1 MYQRLS
7 PTVFAFVFIFG
18 LLLSNLSVAQV
29 TLPPISPRAKITQKV
44 GLTDVTFDYSR
55 PSVQGRKIFGDL
67 VPYGKVWR
75 TGANE
80 STKISFADNVT
91 LEGNR
96 VPAGTYSLYTIP
108 GEDQWTII
116 LHKNITLWGSDKYD
130 SADDLL
136 RFNVPAQ
143 KNSNNVE
150 AFTIDLTNYT
160 QNSADV
166 ELLWAKT
173 AVKFRLETEV
183 DERVMAEIEQRM
195 KEEKEPD
202 YSLYYLAAG
211 YLYNNDKNLDQ
222 ALQWINKSLT
232 IDPKYWTIH
241 LKAKI
246 LAKQKKYDQAI
257 AAANESVL
265 LAKKARNED
274 YVKLNQRYIAQWKK
288 ITKERAV

>member
-7 PTVFAFVFIFG
+7 LSIFTI
-18 LLLSNLSVAQV
+18 LFSLSFLLSHFSFAQV
-29 TLPPISPRAKITQKV
+29 TLPPVSPRAKLTQKV
-44 GLTDVTFDYSR
+44 GLTDVTIDYSR
-55 PSVQGRKIFGDL
+55 PSIQGRKIFGDL

-80 STKISFADNVT
+80 STKISFAENVT

-96 VPAGTYSLYTIP
+96 VAAGTYALYTIP

-116 LHKNITLWGSDKYD
+116 LHKDITLWGSDKYD
-130 SADDLL
+130 QTKDLL

-143 KNSNNVE
+143 KNPNNVE

-173 AVKFRLETEV
+173 TVKFRIETEV

-202 YSLYYLAAG
+202 YSLYYLAAS

-222 ALQWINKSLT
+222 ALQWINKSIS
-232 IDPKYWTIH
+232 IDPKYWTVH

-257 AAANESVL
+257 AAANESVFY
-265 LAKKARNED
+265 AKKARNED

>member
-1 MYQRLS
+1 MHKRNSYLLFTLFFS
-7 PTVFAFVFIFG
+7 FTFLFSGLAFAQIE
-18 LLLSNLSVAQV
+18 
-29 TLPPISPRAKITQKV
+29 LPPISPRAKITQKV

-80 STKISFADNVT
+80 STKITFADNVT

-96 VPAGTYSLYTIP
+96 VPAGTYALYTIP

-116 LHKNITLWGSDKYD
+116 IYKDPTLWGSDKYNQGN
-130 SADDLL
+130 DLL

-143 KNSNNVE
+143 KNANNVE

-173 AVKFRLETEV
+173 AVKFRIETEV
-183 DERVMAEIEQRM
+183 DAKVMAEIEERIKNQ
-195 KEEKEPD
+195 KEPD

-211 YLYNNDKNLDQ
+211 YLYNNDKNLTQ
-222 ALQWINKSLT
+222 ALEWINKSIS
-232 IDPKYWTIH
+232 IDPKYWTVH

-246 LAKQKKYDQAI
+246 LAKQKRYDQAI
-257 AAANESVL
+257 AAANESVF

-274 YVKLNQRYIAQWKK
+274 YVKLNQRYITQWKK
-288 ITKERAV
+288 LTKQKAV

>member
-1 MYQRLS
+1 MYKRLS
-7 PTVFAFVFIFG
+7 PSVFAFLFSLSF
-18 LLLSNLSVAQV
+18 LLSHFSFAQV
-29 TLPPISPRAKITQKV
+29 TLPPVSPRAKLTQKV
-44 GLTDVTFDYSR
+44 GLTEVTIDYSR
-55 PSVQGRKIFGDL
+55 PSLQGRKIFGDL
-67 VPYGKVWR
+67 VPYGSLWR

-80 STKISFADNVT
+80 STKITFVDNVT

-96 VPAGTYSLYTIP
+96 VPAGTYALYTIP
-108 GEDQWTII
+108 GENQWTII
-116 LHKNITLWGSDKYD
+116 LHKDITLWGIDKYD
-130 SADDLL
+130 QSKDLL

-143 KNSNNVE
+143 KNPNNVE

-160 QNSADV
+160 QNSADL

-195 KEEKEPD
+195 KDQKEPD

-211 YLYNNDKNLDQ
+211 YLYNNDKDLNQ
-222 ALQWINKSLT
+222 ALQWINKSIS
-232 IDPKYWTIH
+232 IDPKYWTVH

-257 AAANESVL
+257 AAANESIFH
-265 LAKKARNED
+265 AKKARNED

-288 ITKERAV
+288 ITKDKAV

>member
-1 MYQRLS
+1 MYKRNS
-7 PTVFAFVFIFG
+7 Y
-18 LLLSNLSVAQV
+18 LLLSFLLSFTFLLSNAAFAQV
-29 TLPPISPRAKITQKV
+29 ELPPISPRAKLTQKV

-67 VPYGKVWR
+67 VSYGKVWR

-80 STKISFADNVT
+80 STKITFADNVT

-96 VPAGTYSLYTIP
+96 VPAGTYALYTIP
-108 GEDQWTII
+108 GADQWTII
-116 LHKNITLWGSDKYD
+116 IHKDISLWGSDNYNQ
-130 SADDLL
+130 ANDLL

-143 KNSNNVE
+143 KNANDVE

-173 AVKFRLETEV
+173 AVKFRIETEV
-183 DERVMAEIEQRM
+183 DAKVMAEIEERIKNQ
-195 KEEKEPD
+195 KEPD

-211 YLYNNDKNLDQ
+211 YLYNNDKNLTQ
-222 ALQWINKSLT
+222 ALEWINKSIS
-232 IDPKYWTIH
+232 IDPKYWTVH
-241 LKAKI
+241 LKSKI

-257 AAANESVL
+257 AAANESVF

-288 ITKERAV
+288 LTKQKAV

>member
-1 MYQRLS
+1 MHKRNFYLLCTLLFGFTFLIS
-7 PTVFAFVFIFG
+7 DAVFA
-18 LLLSNLSVAQV
+18 QV
-29 TLPPISPRAKITQKV
+29 ELPPISPRAKLTQKV
-44 GLTDVTFDYSR
+44 GLTDVSFDYSR

-80 STKISFADNVT
+80 STKITFADNVT

-96 VPAGTYSLYTIP
+96 VPAGTYALYTIP
-108 GEDQWTII
+108 GADQWTII
-116 LHKNITLWGSDKYD
+116 IHKDVSLWGSDKYNQ
-130 SADDLL
+130 ANDLL

-143 KNSNNVE
+143 KNSNDVE

-166 ELLWAKT
+166 ELLWART
-173 AVKFRLETEV
+173 AVKFRIETEV
-183 DERVMAEIEQRM
+183 DAKVMAEIEERIKNQ
-195 KEEKEPD
+195 KEPD

-211 YLYNNDKNLDQ
+211 YLYNNDKNLPQ
-222 ALQWINKSLT
+222 ALEWINKSIS
-232 IDPKYWTIH
+232 IDPKYWTVH
-241 LKAKI
+241 LKSKI

-257 AAANESVL
+257 AAANESVF

-288 ITKERAV
+288 LTKQKAI